1 MRIIQ
6 LRDKIL
12 ECLTIYL
19 SIFNAFTFRI
29 HSFLS
34 ATSLVSWMSPRMVET
49 STAEEVELCDVYLK
63 RIEHSGVSV
72 SWNKRVVPLLRT
84 VIKGAI
90 WYVTM

>member
-1 MRIIQ
+1 
-6 LRDKIL
+6 
-12 ECLTIYL
+12 
-19 SIFNAFTFRI
+19 
-29 HSFLS
+29 
-34 ATSLVSWMSPRMVET
+34 MVET
-49 STAEEVELCDVYLK
+49 STAEKVELCDVYLK

>member
-1 MRIIQ
+1 
-6 LRDKIL
+6 
-12 ECLTIYL
+12 
-19 SIFNAFTFRI
+19 
-29 HSFLS
+29 
-34 ATSLVSWMSPRMVET
+34 MSPRMVET